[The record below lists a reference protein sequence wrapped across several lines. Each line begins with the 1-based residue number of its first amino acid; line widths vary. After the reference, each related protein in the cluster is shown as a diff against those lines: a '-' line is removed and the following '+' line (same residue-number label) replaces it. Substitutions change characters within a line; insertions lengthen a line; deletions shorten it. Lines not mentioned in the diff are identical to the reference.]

1 MAACFQGQLDEPAA
15 KSMLCQLPDMT
26 CRRVMHHRPFFGGT
40 KHGKTYMF
48 WGDQSQEWQNVKM
61 IFLDSDH
68 PPILKRSFE
77 SVSKGKMSKTPL
89 FLWWNIGSS
98 INVPFILGA
107 GGGLLAS
114 PEKHELVLWYE
125 EYPFFWGW
133 KINRYLFLGPFLGTY
148 CIYGGHCDLNAHVVW
163 GCPSNVLIF
172 QG

>member
-26 CRRVMHHRPFFGGT
+26 CRRVMHHRPFFWGT

-61 IFLDSDH
+61 IFSDSDH

-77 SVSKGKMSKTPL
+77 SVFKGKMSKTPL
-89 FLWWNIGSS
+89 FLLWNIGSS

-125 EYPFFWGW
+125 EYPFFGGW
-133 KINRYLFLGPFLGTY
+133 KMKKKPGDPG
-148 CIYGGHCDLNAHVVW
+148 W
-163 GCPSNVLIF
+163 WPVLSELR
-172 QG
+172 Q